1 MQAWKLQDAKA
12 RFSELVNRAQYQPQQ
27 ITRHGKP
34 VGVLMSQAE
43 FVTLEARKPP
53 PRLNEDGTPYT
64 FIDHL
69 LNFPDVPDDF
79 FQPTEITMR
88 DIDF

>member
-12 RFSELVNRAQYQPQQ
+12 RFSEMVNRAQYQPQQ

-34 VGVLMSQAE
+34 VGVLVSVEEFATLQA
-43 FVTLEARKPP
+43 RSPKPQ
-53 PRLNEDGTPYT
+53 LKADGTPYT

-69 LNFPDVPDDF
+69 LDFPDVPDDF
-79 FQPTEITMR
+79 FQPSEIKLR
-88 DIDF
+88 DIDV